1 MLRFDRKISDDIDAS
16 RSQTIHPNIT
26 VVVALHNAHSVP
38 NHKREVV

>member
-26 VVVALHNAHSVP
+26 VVVALCNAQP
-38 NHKREVV
+38 LNHKREVV